1 VRVKWLESPLVS
13 VPEEAKREAERA
25 LAKVDLG
32 GLGDYE
38 RDGSFA
44 PLYMGEGL
52 LLKLARVEGK
62 LLVLASVWECGAR
75 ATKVYGVRKIREQ
88 ATPTITGVRVTP
100 FIIKD

>member
-1 VRVKWLESPLVS
+1 VRIRWLGNPLVS

-25 LAKVDLG
+25 LARVDLS

-52 LLKLARVEGK
+52 LLKLARVEGR
-62 LLVLASVWECGAR
+62 LLVLASVWECGSL
-75 ATKVYGVRKIREQ
+75 VEEHVVGEVE
-88 ATPTITGVRVTP
+88 G
-100 FIIKD
+100 

>member
-1 VRVKWLESPLVS
+1 MSVKIKWLENALVS

-25 LAKVDLG
+25 LARVDLS

-52 LLKLARVEGK
+52 LLKLARVESR
-62 LLVLASVWECGAR
+62 LLVLASVWECGSL
-75 ATKVYGVRKIREQ
+75 VEEHVVGEVE
-88 ATPTITGVRVTP
+88 G
-100 FIIKD
+100 

>member
-1 VRVKWLESPLVS
+1 MRVKWLENALVS
-13 VPEEAKREAERA
+13 VPEEAKREAGRA

-44 PLYMGEGL
+44 TLYMGGGL

-62 LLVLASVWECGAR
+62 LLVLASVWECGSL
-75 ATKVYGVRKIREQ
+75 VEEHVVGEVEE
-88 ATPTITGVRVTP
+88 
-100 FIIKD
+100 

>member
-1 VRVKWLESPLVS
+1 MSVRVRWLEGAFVS

-25 LAKVDLG
+25 LAKVDLS

-52 LLKLARVEGK
+52 LLKLARVGGR
-62 LLVLASVWECGAR
+62 LLVLASVWECGSL
-75 ATKVYGVRKIREQ
+75 VEEHVVGEVE
-88 ATPTITGVRVTP
+88 G
-100 FIIKD
+100 

>member
-13 VPEEAKREAERA
+13 VPEEARREAELA

-44 PLYMGEGL
+44 TLYMGEGL
-52 LLKLARVEGK
+52 LLKLARVGGR
-62 LLVLASVWECGAR
+62 LLVLASVWECGGLVEEHLVGEVER
-75 ATKVYGVRKIREQ
+75 
-88 ATPTITGVRVTP
+88 
-100 FIIKD
+100 

>member
-1 VRVKWLESPLVS
+1 MRVRWLEGAFVS

-25 LAKVDLG
+25 LAKVDLS

-52 LLKLARVEGK
+52 LLKLARVGGR
-62 LLVLASVWECGAR
+62 LLVLASVWECGSL
-75 ATKVYGVRKIREQ
+75 VEEHVVGEVE
-88 ATPTITGVRVTP
+88 G
-100 FIIKD
+100 

>member
-1 VRVKWLESPLVS
+1 VRIRWLESPLVS

-44 PLYMGEGL
+44 TLYMGEGL

-62 LLVLASVWECGAR
+62 LLVLASVWECGSL
-75 ATKVYGVRKIREQ
+75 VEEHVVGEVE
-88 ATPTITGVRVTP
+88 G
-100 FIIKD
+100 